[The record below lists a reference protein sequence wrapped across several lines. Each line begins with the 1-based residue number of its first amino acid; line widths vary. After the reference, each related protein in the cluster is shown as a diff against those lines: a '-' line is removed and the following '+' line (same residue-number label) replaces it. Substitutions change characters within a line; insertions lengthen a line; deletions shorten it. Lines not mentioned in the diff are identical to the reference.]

1 MAAFKCE
8 TAGSAKRSWRQAD
21 AAIDTAEGFDANHQQ
36 GSPSVLRVASPAE
49 TSRNEGDDEEPP
61 ADWTKSKIDWQWEQ
75 ARRTRFGESFKDF
88 RLQGERYRYPD
99 RARQRKTS

>member
-75 ARRTRFGESFKDF
+75 ARRTRFERVVQKISGSKANDTSFT
-88 RLQGERYRYPD
+88 ETYPLE
-99 RARQRKTS
+99 